1 MNVRQALLAAAD
13 HIEARPQAYCFKNSN
28 KPDCGSPGCL
38 MGWVGFF
45 AEVKDKDKRDWD
57 TPGYANQV
65 AKEVLGLNGWAHFF
79 GLGSE
84 LGDFSKYTQDSKQA
98 AGMLRAYADKYHPA
112 PVQAPPDWN
121 TLATEPLPAAEESAI
136 CREMVKSAWGLS
148 T

>member
-13 HIEARPQAYCFKNSN
+13 RIEAHPQAYCFKYSN
-28 KPDCGSPGCL
+28 KPDCGSPSCL

-45 AEVKDKDKRDWD
+45 AEVKDKNKRAGAAS
-57 TPGYANQV
+57 GYANQV
-65 AKEVLGLNGWAHFF
+65 AQEVLGLTGWAHFVS
-79 GLGSE
+79 LGSR
-84 LGDFSKYTQDSKQA
+84 LGAFSDYTQDSKLA

-112 PVQAPPDWN
+112 PVQTPPDWN

-136 CREMVKSAWGLS
+136 CREIVKSAWGLS